1 MHALKPPNLALPIR
15 PPGHL
20 VQQEDAMQRIIVA
33 RALKALPSIAC
44 ALTIVAIPALAQTYP
59 SKPIRLV
66 VPLAPGG
73 PSDLL
78 ARTMAQQLLPALGQ
92 PVVVD
97 NRTGAGGTIGID
109 IAAKSP
115 ADGYTML
122 LVASATYTITA
133 SLYPKLPYDARRDL
147 TPVSIL
153 AGGAYLLTVHPSLP
167 VKTLKELIA
176 LDKARPRDLNYGSGG
191 TGTGPQMSME
201 LLKLKTGMH
210 IMHIPYKGTG
220 PMLIDHI
227 AGHVQVSLSNMI
239 ATLPVVESKRLR
251 ALAVSGAKR
260 TSKMPDLPTLTES
273 GVDGFDDVSG
283 HMIMV
288 PAATPKEIIARLH
301 RELVKALQA
310 PEVVARLEGEG
321 ADIIGSTPEQ
331 AAALVNADFDKWA
344 EVIKRTGI
352 KLE

>member
-1 MHALKPPNLALPIR
+1 MFAVRAFRQSVGIASAALLLGA
-15 PPGHL
+15 
-20 VQQEDAMQRIIVA
+20 
-33 RALKALPSIAC
+33 
-44 ALTIVAIPALAQTYP
+44 PALAQNYP
-59 SKPIRLV
+59 VKPIRLV

-78 ARTMAQQLLPALGQ
+78 ARTMAQQLIPALGQ

-109 IAAKSP
+109 IVAKSP
-115 ADGYTML
+115 ADGYTLL
-122 LVASATYTITA
+122 LVASATLTIT
-133 SLYPKLPYDARRDL
+133 SNLYAKLPYDARRDL

-167 VKTLKELIA
+167 VKTVKELIA
-176 LDKARPRDLNYGSGG
+176 LDKARPKDLNYGSGG

-201 LLKLKTGMH
+201 LLKLQTGMK
-210 IMHIPYKGTG
+210 ITHIPYKGTG
-220 PMLIDHI
+220 PMLIDHM

-251 ALAVSGAKR
+251 ALAVSGEKR
-260 TSKMPDLPTLTES
+260 SRRLPDLPTLGES
-273 GVDGFDDVSG
+273 NVPGFDDVSG
-283 HMIMV
+283 HMIVV
-288 PAATPKEIIARLH
+288 PSATPREIINRLH

-321 ADIIGSTPEQ
+321 AEIFGNTPEQ
-331 AAALVNADFDKWA
+331 AAAIVRADFDRWA
-344 EVIKRTGI
+344 DVIKRSGI
-352 KLE
+352 KPE

>member
-1 MHALKPPNLALPIR
+1 MPCIAA
-15 PPGHL
+15 
-20 VQQEDAMQRIIVA
+20 A
-33 RALKALPSIAC
+33 RVVTQSAILIAC
-44 ALTIVAIPALAQTYP
+44 TVFAAAAPAQAQTYP
-59 SKPIRLV
+59 SKPVRLV

-78 ARTMAQQLLPALGQ
+78 ARTMSQQLTPALGQ

-115 ADGYTML
+115 ADGYTLL

-153 AGGAYLLTVHPSLP
+153 AGGSYLLTVHPSLP
-167 VKTLKELIA
+167 VRTFKELQA

-201 LLKLKTGMH
+201 LLKLKTGLN
-210 IMHIPYKGTG
+210 ITHIPYKGTG
-220 PMLIDHI
+220 PMLIDHM

-239 ATLPVVESKRLR
+239 VTLPVVESKRLR
-251 ALAVSGAKR
+251 ALVATGAKR
-260 TSKMPDLPTLTES
+260 SKKLPDLPTLTEA
-273 GVDGFDDVSG
+273 GVPGFDDVSG

-288 PAATPKEIIARLH
+288 PTGTPKDIVARLH
-301 RELVKALQA
+301 RELVRALQA

-321 ADIIGSTPEQ
+321 AEIFGSTPEQ
-331 AAALVNADFDKWA
+331 AAALVRADFEKWA
-344 EVIKRTGI
+344 EVIRRSGI
-352 KLE
+352 KVE